1 MSESAVDRV
10 ARALDLIP
18 YILQNPGI
26 EIDSLAERF
35 GVSKKQI
42 LSDLEIIFLCG
53 LPGYTPYELID
64 LTFEDGIV
72 TVIDPQVLDK
82 PRVFTQSEAI
92 VLNLGLSIM
101 KAALR
106 DQSTLEMI
114 ERLQSKLQSK
124 FKAISEV
131 SIAMGNPP
139 NFYELIIQSIKD
151 KSIVEI
157 VYHSISKDAI
167 TKKILAP
174 QNIYVSAGN
183 YYMSAIDLKLSQE
196 RNYRLD
202 AIKDCVV
209 SEGVHKLVNLIDNS
223 TEEFDFKVV
232 TGSLFLVEKHS
243 SLFKSVEKING
254 EYVASGRMSNSEW
267 LQRLVISNAPD
278 LRLVEPA
285 NLSALIKE
293 RVESAIRLYQTPF
306 PGTV

>member
-1 MSESAVDRV
+1 MSESAVDRA

-18 YILQNPGI
+18 YILENPGI
-26 EIDSLAERF
+26 ELDSLAEKF
-35 GVSKKQI
+35 GITQKQV

-106 DQSTLEMI
+106 DKVTLERI
-114 ERLQSKLQSK
+114 ETLQSKLQSK
-124 FKAISEV
+124 FKSISDV

-139 NFYELIIQSIKD
+139 NFYEMIIQSIRD

-157 VYHSISKDAI
+157 VYHSVSKDAI
-167 TKKILAP
+167 SKKILVP
-174 QNIYVSAGN
+174 KNVYVSAGN

-202 AIKDCVV
+202 AITECVI
-209 SEGVHKLVNLIDNS
+209 SSGVYELADLIDDS
-223 TEEFDFKVV
+223 SEEFNFKIV
-232 TGSLFLVEKHS
+232 TGSLFLIEKYS
-243 SLFKSVEKING
+243 TLFKSVERIKG
-254 EYVASGRMSNSEW
+254 EYVASGRISNSEW

-285 NLSALIKE
+285 NLADLIKE
-293 RVESAIRLYQTPF
+293 RVESAIKLY
-306 PGTV
+306 

>member
-1 MSESAVDRV
+1 MSESAVNRA

-18 YILQNPGI
+18 YILENPGI
-26 EIDSLAERF
+26 ELDSLAEKF
-35 GVSKKQI
+35 GITQKQV

-106 DQSTLEMI
+106 DKMTLERI
-114 ERLQSKLQSK
+114 ETLQSKLQSK
-124 FKAISEV
+124 FKSISVV

-139 NFYELIIQSIKD
+139 NFYEMIIQSIKD

-157 VYHSISKDAI
+157 VYHSVSKDAI
-167 TKKILAP
+167 SKKILAP
-174 QNIYVSAGN
+174 QNVYVSAGN

-202 AIKDCVV
+202 AITECVI
-209 SEGVHKLVNLIDNS
+209 SSGVYELADLIDDS
-223 TEEFDFKVV
+223 SEEFNFKIV
-232 TGSLFLVEKHS
+232 TGSLFLIEKYS
-243 SLFKSVEKING
+243 TLFKSVERIKG
-254 EYVASGRMSNSEW
+254 EYVASGRISNSEW

-285 NLSALIKE
+285 NLAALIKE
-293 RVESAIRLYQTPF
+293 RVESAIKLY
-306 PGTV
+306 

>member
-1 MSESAVDRV
+1 MSESAVDRA

-18 YILQNPGI
+18 YILENPGI
-26 EIDSLAERF
+26 ELESLAEKF
-35 GVSKKQI
+35 GITQKQV

-106 DQSTLEMI
+106 DKMTLQRI
-114 ERLQSKLQSK
+114 ETLQSKLQSK
-124 FKAISEV
+124 FKSISDV

-139 NFYELIIQSIKD
+139 NFYEMIIQSIRD
-151 KSIVEI
+151 KSIIEI
-157 VYHSISKDAI
+157 VYHSVSKDAI
-167 TKKILAP
+167 SKKILAP
-174 QNIYVSAGN
+174 QNVYVSAGN

-202 AIKDCVV
+202 AITECVV
-209 SEGVHKLVNLIDNS
+209 SSGAHELADLIDDS
-223 TEEFDFKVV
+223 SEEFNFKIV
-232 TGSLFLVEKHS
+232 TGSLFLIEKYS
-243 SLFKSVEKING
+243 TLFKSVEKIKG
-254 EYVASGRMSNSEW
+254 EYVASGRISNSEW

-285 NLSALIKE
+285 NLAALIKE
-293 RVESAIRLYQTPF
+293 RVESAIKLY
-306 PGTV
+306 

>member
-1 MSESAVDRV
+1 MSESAVDRA

-18 YILQNPGI
+18 YILENPGI
-26 EIDSLAERF
+26 ELDSLAEKF
-35 GVSKKQI
+35 GITQKQV

-106 DQSTLEMI
+106 DKMTLERI
-114 ERLQSKLQSK
+114 ETLQSKLQSK
-124 FKAISEV
+124 FKSISDV

-139 NFYELIIQSIKD
+139 NFYEMIIQSIRD

-157 VYHSISKDAI
+157 VYHSVSKDAI
-167 TKKILAP
+167 SKKILAP
-174 QNIYVSAGN
+174 KNVYVSAGN

-202 AIKDCVV
+202 AITECVI
-209 SEGVHKLVNLIDNS
+209 SSGVYELADLIDDS
-223 TEEFDFKVV
+223 SEEFNFKIV
-232 TGSLFLVEKHS
+232 TGSLFLIEKYS
-243 SLFKSVEKING
+243 TLFKSVERIKG
-254 EYVASGRMSNSEW
+254 EYVASGRISNSEW

-285 NLSALIKE
+285 NLAALIKE
-293 RVESAIRLYQTPF
+293 RVESAIKLY
-306 PGTV
+306 

>member
-1 MSESAVDRV
+1 MSESAVDRA

-18 YILQNPGI
+18 YILENPGI
-26 EIDSLAERF
+26 ELESLAEKF
-35 GVSKKQI
+35 GITQKQV

-106 DQSTLEMI
+106 DKMTLQRI
-114 ERLQSKLQSK
+114 ETLQSKLQSK
-124 FKAISEV
+124 FKSISDV

-139 NFYELIIQSIKD
+139 NFYEMIIQSIRD
-151 KSIVEI
+151 KSIIEI
-157 VYHSISKDAI
+157 VYHSVSKDAI
-167 TKKILAP
+167 SKKILVP
-174 QNIYVSAGN
+174 QNVYVSAGN

-202 AIKDCVV
+202 AITECVV
-209 SEGVHKLVNLIDNS
+209 SSGAHELADLIDDS
-223 TEEFDFKVV
+223 SEEFNFKIV
-232 TGSLFLVEKHS
+232 TGSLFLIEKYS
-243 SLFKSVEKING
+243 TLFKSVEKIKG
-254 EYVASGRMSNSEW
+254 EYVASGRISNSEW

-285 NLSALIKE
+285 NLAALIKE
-293 RVESAIRLYQTPF
+293 RVESAIKLY
-306 PGTV
+306 

>member
-1 MSESAVDRV
+1 MSESAVDRA

-18 YILQNPGI
+18 YILENPGI
-26 EIDSLAERF
+26 ELDSLAEKF
-35 GVSKKQI
+35 GITQKQV

-106 DQSTLEMI
+106 DKMTLERI
-114 ERLQSKLQSK
+114 ETLQSKLQSK
-124 FKAISEV
+124 FKSISDV

-139 NFYELIIQSIKD
+139 NFYEMIIQSIRD

-157 VYHSISKDAI
+157 VYHSVSKDAI
-167 TKKILAP
+167 SKKILAP
-174 QNIYVSAGN
+174 KNVYVSAGN

-202 AIKDCVV
+202 AITECVY
-209 SEGVHKLVNLIDNS
+209 SSGVYELADLIDDS
-223 TEEFDFKVV
+223 SEEFNFKIV
-232 TGSLFLVEKHS
+232 TGSLFLIEKYS
-243 SLFKSVEKING
+243 TLFKSVERIKG
-254 EYVASGRMSNSEW
+254 EYVASGRISNSEW

-285 NLSALIKE
+285 NLAALIKE
-293 RVESAIRLYQTPF
+293 RVESAIKLY
-306 PGTV
+306 

>member
-1 MSESAVDRV
+1 MSVSAVDRA

-18 YILQNPGI
+18 YILENPGI
-26 EIDSLAERF
+26 ELESLAEKF
-35 GVSKKQI
+35 GITQKQV

-106 DQSTLEMI
+106 DKMTLQRI
-114 ERLQSKLQSK
+114 ETLQSKLQSK
-124 FKAISEV
+124 FKSISDV

-139 NFYELIIQSIKD
+139 NFYEMIIQSIRD

-157 VYHSISKDAI
+157 VYHSVSKDAI
-167 TKKILAP
+167 SKKILAP
-174 QNIYVSAGN
+174 QNVYVSAGN
-183 YYMSAIDLKLSQE
+183 YYMSAIDIKLSQE

-202 AIKDCVV
+202 AITECVV
-209 SEGVHKLVNLIDNS
+209 SSGVHELSDLIDDS
-223 TEEFDFKVV
+223 SEEFNFKIV
-232 TGSLFLVEKHS
+232 TGSLFLIEKYS
-243 SLFKSVEKING
+243 TLFKSVEKIKG
-254 EYVASGRMSNSEW
+254 EYVASGRISNAEW

-285 NLSALIKE
+285 NLAALIKE
-293 RVESAIRLYQTPF
+293 RVGSAIKLY
-306 PGTV
+306 

>member
-1 MSESAVDRV
+1 MSESAVDRA

-18 YILQNPGI
+18 YILENPGI
-26 EIDSLAERF
+26 ELDSLAEKF
-35 GVSKKQI
+35 GITQKQV

-64 LTFEDGIV
+64 LSFEDGIV

-106 DQSTLEMI
+106 DKMTLQRI
-114 ERLQSKLQSK
+114 ETLQSKLQSK
-124 FKAISEV
+124 FKSISDV

-139 NFYELIIQSIKD
+139 NFYEMIIQSIRD

-157 VYHSISKDAI
+157 VYHSVSKDAI
-167 TKKILAP
+167 SKKILVP
-174 QNIYVSAGN
+174 QNVYVSAGN

-202 AIKDCVV
+202 AITECVV
-209 SEGVHKLVNLIDNS
+209 SSGVHELSDLIDDS
-223 TEEFDFKVV
+223 SEEFNFKIV
-232 TGSLFLVEKHS
+232 TGSLFLIEKYS
-243 SLFKSVEKING
+243 TLFKSVEKIKG
-254 EYVASGRMSNSEW
+254 EYVASGRISNAEW

-285 NLSALIKE
+285 NLAALIKE
-293 RVESAIRLYQTPF
+293 RVESAIKLY
-306 PGTV
+306 

>member
-1 MSESAVDRV
+1 MSESAVDRA

-18 YILQNPGI
+18 YILENPGI
-26 EIDSLAERF
+26 ELDSLAEKF
-35 GVSKKQI
+35 GITQKQV

-64 LTFEDGIV
+64 LSFEDGIV

-106 DQSTLEMI
+106 DRMTLERI
-114 ERLQSKLQSK
+114 ETLQSKLQSK
-124 FKAISEV
+124 FKSISDV

-139 NFYELIIQSIKD
+139 NFYEMIIQSIRD
-151 KSIVEI
+151 KSFVEI
-157 VYHSISKDAI
+157 VYHSVSKDAI
-167 TKKILAP
+167 SKKILAP
-174 QNIYVSAGN
+174 KNLYVSAGN

-202 AIKDCVV
+202 AITECIV
-209 SEGVHKLVNLIDNS
+209 SSGVHELADLIDDS
-223 TEEFDFKVV
+223 SEEFNFKIV
-232 TGSLFLVEKHS
+232 TGSLFLIEKYS
-243 SLFKSVEKING
+243 TLFKSVEKIKG
-254 EYVASGRMSNSEW
+254 EYVASGRISNSEW

-285 NLSALIKE
+285 NLAALIKE
-293 RVESAIRLYQTPF
+293 RVESAIKLY
-306 PGTV
+306 

>member
-1 MSESAVDRV
+1 MSESAVDRA

-18 YILQNPGI
+18 YILENPGI
-26 EIDSLAERF
+26 ELDSLAEKF
-35 GVSKKQI
+35 GITQKQV

-106 DQSTLEMI
+106 DKMTLERI
-114 ERLQSKLQSK
+114 ETLQSKLQSK
-124 FKAISEV
+124 FKSISDV

-139 NFYELIIQSIKD
+139 NFYEMIIQSIRD

-157 VYHSISKDAI
+157 VYHSVSKDAI
-167 TKKILAP
+167 SKKILAP
-174 QNIYVSAGN
+174 QNVYVSAGN

-202 AIKDCVV
+202 AITECVV
-209 SEGVHKLVNLIDNS
+209 SNGVHELADLIDDS
-223 TEEFDFKVV
+223 SEEFNFKIV
-232 TGSLFLVEKHS
+232 TGSLFLIEKYS
-243 SLFKSVEKING
+243 TLFKSVEKIKG
-254 EYVASGRMSNSEW
+254 EYVASGRISNSEW

-285 NLSALIKE
+285 NLAALIKE
-293 RVESAIRLYQTPF
+293 RVESAIKLY
-306 PGTV
+306 

>member
-1 MSESAVDRV
+1 MSESAVDRA

-18 YILQNPGI
+18 YILENPGI
-26 EIDSLAERF
+26 ELDSLAEKF
-35 GVSKKQI
+35 GITQKQV

-106 DQSTLEMI
+106 DKMTLERI
-114 ERLQSKLQSK
+114 ETLQSKLQSK
-124 FKAISEV
+124 FKSISDV

-139 NFYELIIQSIKD
+139 NFYEMIIQSIRD

-157 VYHSISKDAI
+157 VYHSVSKDAI
-167 TKKILAP
+167 SKKILVP
-174 QNIYVSAGN
+174 KNVYVSAGN

-202 AIKDCVV
+202 AITECVI
-209 SEGVHKLVNLIDNS
+209 SSGVYELADLIDDS
-223 TEEFDFKVV
+223 SEEFNFKIV
-232 TGSLFLVEKHS
+232 TGSLFLIEKYS
-243 SLFKSVEKING
+243 TLFKSVERIKG
-254 EYVASGRMSNSEW
+254 EYVASGRISNSEW

-285 NLSALIKE
+285 NLAALIKE
-293 RVESAIRLYQTPF
+293 RVESAIKLY
-306 PGTV
+306 

>member
-1 MSESAVDRV
+1 MSESAVNRA

-18 YILQNPGI
+18 YILENPGI
-26 EIDSLAERF
+26 ELDSLAEKF
-35 GVSKKQI
+35 GITQKQV

-106 DQSTLEMI
+106 DKMTLERI
-114 ERLQSKLQSK
+114 ETLQSKLQSK
-124 FKAISEV
+124 FKSISDV

-139 NFYELIIQSIKD
+139 NFYEMIIQSIRD

-157 VYHSISKDAI
+157 VYHSVSKDAI
-167 TKKILAP
+167 SKKILAP
-174 QNIYVSAGN
+174 KNVYVSAGN

-202 AIKDCVV
+202 AITECVI
-209 SEGVHKLVNLIDNS
+209 SSGVYELADLIDDS
-223 TEEFDFKVV
+223 PEEFNFKIV
-232 TGSLFLVEKHS
+232 TGSLFLIEKYS
-243 SLFKSVEKING
+243 TLFKSVERIKG
-254 EYVASGRMSNSEW
+254 EYVASGRISNSEW

-285 NLSALIKE
+285 NLAALIKE
-293 RVESAIRLYQTPF
+293 RVESAIKLY
-306 PGTV
+306 

>member
-1 MSESAVDRV
+1 MSESAVNRA

-18 YILQNPGI
+18 YILENPGI
-26 EIDSLAERF
+26 ELDSLAEKF
-35 GVSKKQI
+35 GITQKQV

-106 DQSTLEMI
+106 DKMTLERI
-114 ERLQSKLQSK
+114 ETLQSKLQSK
-124 FKAISEV
+124 FKSISDV

-139 NFYELIIQSIKD
+139 NFYEMIIQSIRG

-157 VYHSISKDAI
+157 VYHSVSKDAI
-167 TKKILAP
+167 SKKILAP
-174 QNIYVSAGN
+174 KNVYVSAGN
-183 YYMSAIDLKLSQE
+183 YYMSAIDLQLSQE

-202 AIKDCVV
+202 AITECVD
-209 SEGVHKLVNLIDNS
+209 SSGVYELADLIDDS
-223 TEEFDFKVV
+223 SEEFNFKIV
-232 TGSLFLVEKHS
+232 TGSLFLIEKYS
-243 SLFKSVEKING
+243 TLFKSVEKIKG
-254 EYVASGRMSNSEW
+254 EYVASGRISNSEW

-285 NLSALIKE
+285 NLAALIKE
-293 RVESAIRLYQTPF
+293 RVESAIKLY
-306 PGTV
+306 

>member
-1 MSESAVDRV
+1 MSESAVDRA

-18 YILQNPGI
+18 YILENPGI
-26 EIDSLAERF
+26 ELDSLAEKF
-35 GVSKKQI
+35 GITQKQV

-106 DQSTLEMI
+106 DKMTLERI
-114 ERLQSKLQSK
+114 ETLQSKLQSK
-124 FKAISEV
+124 FKSIPDV
-131 SIAMGNPP
+131 SIAMGNLP
-139 NFYELIIQSIKD
+139 NFYEMIIQSIRD

-157 VYHSISKDAI
+157 VYHSVSKDAI
-167 TKKILAP
+167 SKKILAP
-174 QNIYVSAGN
+174 QNVYVSAGN

-202 AIKDCVV
+202 AITECVV
-209 SEGVHKLVNLIDNS
+209 SSGVHELSDLIDDS
-223 TEEFDFKVV
+223 SEEFNFKIV
-232 TGSLFLVEKHS
+232 TGSLFLIEKYS
-243 SLFKSVEKING
+243 TLFKSVEKIKR
-254 EYVASGRMSNSEW
+254 EYVASGRISNSEW

-285 NLSALIKE
+285 NLAALIKE
-293 RVESAIRLYQTPF
+293 RVESAIKLY
-306 PGTV
+306 

>member
-18 YILQNPGI
+18 YILENPGI
-26 EIDSLAERF
+26 ELESLAEKF
-35 GVSKKQI
+35 GITQKQV

-106 DQSTLEMI
+106 DKMTLQRI
-114 ERLQSKLQSK
+114 ETLQSKLQSK
-124 FKAISEV
+124 FKSISDV

-139 NFYELIIQSIKD
+139 NFYEMIIQSIRD

-157 VYHSISKDAI
+157 VYHSVSKDAI
-167 TKKILAP
+167 SKKILAP
-174 QNIYVSAGN
+174 QNVYVSAGN

-202 AIKDCVV
+202 AITECVV
-209 SEGVHKLVNLIDNS
+209 SSGVHELSDLIDDS
-223 TEEFDFKVV
+223 SEEFNFKIV
-232 TGSLFLVEKHS
+232 TGSLFLIEKYS
-243 SLFKSVEKING
+243 TLFKSVEKIKG
-254 EYVASGRMSNSEW
+254 EYVASGRISNSEW

-285 NLSALIKE
+285 NLAALIKE
-293 RVESAIRLYQTPF
+293 RVESAIKLY
-306 PGTV
+306 